1 MNQLIYAPGEHLI
14 AENQN
19 AEFLTIQPGAQLKA
33 PEGKY
38 LCLTVNGCVHPAMPG
53 SYHGDVAI
61 TVAEPVIESVYP
73 SVRRKSEIPLEAAVS
88 IKDGKLD
95 GSPGGWPA
103 AVQQGTVT
111 DTKADDV
118 FIAADAPDFAG
129 IVVDGKGSYTVN
141 RARICLEGEGN
152 NDFVGMGAGIAA
164 IGDAGCD
171 HQRQ

>member
-19 AEFLTIQPGAQLKA
+19 AEFLTIQPGAAFKA

-73 SVRRKSEIPLEAAVS
+73 SVRRKRDRRTRL
-88 IKDGKLD
+88 
-95 GSPGGWPA
+95 PA
-103 AVQQGTVT
+103 PQIG
-111 DTKADDV
+111 
-118 FIAADAPDFAG
+118 
-129 IVVDGKGSYTVN
+129 
-141 RARICLEGEGN
+141 RAH
-152 NDFVGMGAGIAA
+152 V
-164 IGDAGCD
+164 
-171 HQRQ
+171 